1 MNTFTRGLID
11 TVCICVWIGYFY
23 FKQQPRQVGKIINE
37 DCDWAIPEVESG
49 TLPVTRNKACIFFW
63 RTKNKNQS
71 RILIVE
77 LQSRLVI
84 IFHIPQKCNR
94 LVFRHRYHY
103 QRSTKTEPVR
113 SVNACFLQTIYMF
126 GSPETNFSFQNDEQC
141 KTTANGDYSF
151 NTAHGVV
158 EIPQKGGIMQR
169 INLKG
174 FTCIE
179 RAWRVVSSIYHET
192 KKRDGLK
199 FGHTQLNLLIL
210 DASSGI
216 PLDINHGGFVESRV
230 HAILPGVV
238 IRHEEP
244 DFNCHMLVSISCLS
258 DVDIKYRR
266 LSQFKAD
273 ISITRLGKFIFRIS
287 TLKDDGQTLNFTEKL
302 QEDIMSMC
310 DDIFKSLCR
319 PM

>member
-1 MNTFTRGLID
+1 
-11 TVCICVWIGYFY
+11 
-23 FKQQPRQVGKIINE
+23 
-37 DCDWAIPEVESG
+37 
-49 TLPVTRNKACIFFW
+49 
-63 RTKNKNQS
+63 
-71 RILIVE
+71 
-77 LQSRLVI
+77 
-84 IFHIPQKCNR
+84 
-94 LVFRHRYHY
+94 
-103 QRSTKTEPVR
+103 
-113 SVNACFLQTIYMF
+113 
-126 GSPETNFSFQNDEQC
+126 
-141 KTTANGDYSF
+141 
-151 NTAHGVV
+151 
-158 EIPQKGGIMQR
+158 MQR

-192 KKRDGLK
+192 SRANGLK

-230 HAILPGVV
+230 HAILPHVV

-258 DVDIKYRR
+258 DMDIKYKG

-287 TLKDDGQTLNFTEKL
+287 TIKEDGQTLNFTEKL
-302 QEDIMSMC
+302 QEGIMSMC
-310 DDIFKSLCR
+310 DDIFKALCR